1 MGEAHKV
8 KSAMILEASKNIFN
22 QTKISSGL
30 LARSVQHFLL
40 LRGSSKYQGI
50 LGEFGEKKNVSRYQG
65 IRYRETSSPEKAEA
79 PSPNGS
85 LL

>member
-30 LARSVQHFLL
+30 LARSVQRFLL

-50 LGEFGEKKNVSRYQG
+50 LGEFGKDVDRYQG
-65 IRYRETSSPEKAEA
+65 IRYKETSRVQRRR
-79 PSPNGS
+79 N
-85 LL
+85 